1 MSSAPPETVL
11 LVHGL
16 WMPAWSLSVLAR
28 RLRAVGFAPTLF
40 AYSTMAHGL
49 RDSGRALARAR
60 AAIAAPVV
68 HWVGHSLGGLIIR
81 AAFECESAQPPG
93 RIVTLGTPHL
103 GTAAG
108 CALRRYLGARWLGPG
123 IADLCANIPSQWR
136 PLVGRE
142 LGTLAGTKS
151 AGLGRLFAAL
161 PVPNDGTVAAVE
173 TALPSA
179 TDRILLPVSHSGMPF
194 SAEVARQTAHFL
206 RSGRF
211 DH

>member
-1 MSSAPPETVL
+1 MTAAPPDTVL

-16 WMPAWSLSVLAR
+16 WMPAWSLALLAR
-28 RLRAVGFAPTLF
+28 RLRALGFKTTLF
-40 AYSTMAHGL
+40 TYPTMAHGL
-49 RDSGRALARAR
+49 QDSGRALARRR

-81 AAFECESAQPPG
+81 AAFECEPAQPPG

-103 GTAAG
+103 GTVAG
-108 CALRRYLGARWLGPG
+108 RAVRRYLGGGILGRG
-123 IADLCANIPSQWR
+123 IADLCADIPSQWR
-136 PLVGRE
+136 PLNRE
-142 LGTLAGTKS
+142 LGTLAGSKS

-161 PVPNDGTVAAVE
+161 PEPNDGTVAAAE
-173 TALPSA
+173 AILPSA
-179 TDRILLPVSHSGMPF
+179 TDHIVLPVSHSGMPF